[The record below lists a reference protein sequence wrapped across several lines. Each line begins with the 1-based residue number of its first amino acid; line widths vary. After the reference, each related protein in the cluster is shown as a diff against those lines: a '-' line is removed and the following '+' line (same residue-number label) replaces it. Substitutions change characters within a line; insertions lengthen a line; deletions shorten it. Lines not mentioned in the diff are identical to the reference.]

1 MVMYGESIGELDLVQ
16 LNFVRNFSAAYIYG
30 KKIYLKGIRST
41 GSNTAFRNKH
51 SPSRL

>member
-1 MVMYGESIGELDLVQ
+1 MYGESIGELDLVQ
-16 LNFVRNFSAAYIYG
+16 LNFVRYFSAAYIYG
-30 KKIYLKGIRST
+30 KEIYVTGTRSR